1 MGISFLPNHV
11 QLKLGLLD
19 LVASIFTT
27 ETPHLP
33 RFLVISEKKV
43 TLNLFHIFLL
53 LKGINQNLCHIL
65 THYLLT

>member
-1 MGISFLPNHV
+1 MCAYDAVCERQRTPMGISFLPNHV

-33 RFLVISEKKV
+33 RFLVISEKKPS
-43 TLNLFHIFLL
+43 L
-53 LKGINQNLCHIL
+53 
-65 THYLLT
+65 